1 MHREDG
7 SRVARCSRCEAEQVM
22 LTPAAASR
30 MAGISTREI
39 YRRVESGHLHFV
51 EGDAGQLL
59 VCSQSLREENE

>member
-1 MHREDG
+1 
-7 SRVARCSRCEAEQVM
+7 M

-59 VCSQSLREENE
+59 VCSQSLREGNE